1 MHKQLKIENLT
12 IYTKDKVLVKDINLE
27 ISTKKPLV
35 LLGESGSGKSLVI
48 DAVMGILPQELEVT
62 GKILLDSI
70 DLLKLS
76 KKEREKLWGK
86 HITLLPQ
93 EPWLSLDPTM
103 KVIEQIKEVRQF
115 TYKNNEKQS
124 LKKSLEELKD
134 VKLEK
139 FTNSYPYELSGG
151 MCQRLTIAITH
162 VQEGS
167 LILVDEPTKGLDKK
181 LCDSIVDKLNEQIK
195 QNKLLFVITHD
206 LEIARKIEG
215 SLGIMVDGEIIE
227 YSDTKSIFNNPQK
240 EYTKR
245 LILAEPTF
253 WKIEKTKPKD
263 ETIVHIKNLSKQ
275 FDKNIL
281 FKKLSFDIKKGEIV
295 SIVGES
301 GSGKSSLGNII
312 LEHLSSDFGEIIKN
326 KNYSKIQFQ
335 KIYQDPPSA
344 FLPEQILK
352 DGFLDLLK
360 LHKIAKEKL
369 YSFLEKFNLSKELLN
384 RTPSEI
390 SGGELQRLS
399 IIRVL
404 LLKPIFIFADEIT
417 SRLDPIS
424 QKEVLFLLKEIVETE
439 NLSVLLVTHDRTLAQ
454 IISNKVINIEE
465 YK

>member
-124 LKKSLEELKD
+124 LKKSIEELKD

-139 FTNSYPYELSGG
+139 FTNAYPYELSGG

-195 QNKLLFVITHD
+195 
-206 LEIARKIEG
+206 
-215 SLGIMVDGEIIE
+215 SL
-227 YSDTKSIFNNPQK
+227 
-240 EYTKR
+240 
-245 LILAEPTF
+245 
-253 WKIEKTKPKD
+253 
-263 ETIVHIKNLSKQ
+263 
-275 FDKNIL
+275 
-281 FKKLSFDIKKGEIV
+281 
-295 SIVGES
+295 
-301 GSGKSSLGNII
+301 
-312 LEHLSSDFGEIIKN
+312 
-326 KNYSKIQFQ
+326 
-335 KIYQDPPSA
+335 
-344 FLPEQILK
+344 
-352 DGFLDLLK
+352 
-360 LHKIAKEKL
+360 
-369 YSFLEKFNLSKELLN
+369 
-384 RTPSEI
+384 
-390 SGGELQRLS
+390 
-399 IIRVL
+399 
-404 LLKPIFIFADEIT
+404 
-417 SRLDPIS
+417 
-424 QKEVLFLLKEIVETE
+424 
-439 NLSVLLVTHDRTLAQ
+439 
-454 IISNKVINIEE
+454 
-465 YK
+465 